1 MNRTEETLQ
10 TELQKIVSDDKV
22 STSISAHSIQDPQEE
37 IRGIEKLSALQ
48 ELSAKVELCLKKQQ
62 QVRFITKE
70 IAEIVKKSS

>member
-10 TELQKIVSDDKV
+10 TELQKIISDEKGPTNVSV
-22 STSISAHSIQDPQEE
+22 PAVQDE
-37 IRGIEKLSALQ
+37 INGVEKLSALQ
-48 ELSAKVELCLKKQQ
+48 ELSAKIELCLKKQQ